1 MRELAQWL
9 LLRDDIAVFS
19 HRAPDGDA
27 AGSCIAL
34 TLALRA
40 LGKRAAMFLPGG
52 VPAYLDFLPF
62 SDEVIAGAAP
72 PFPPKCALAVD
83 VSSPELLGDNLRLF
97 EAAPERA
104 VLDHHESNPLFG
116 QLNVVRP
123 ERAATGE
130 MVLELIHVL
139 GVGLT
144 PDMATC
150 LFAAISSDTGH
161 FNYSNTTAEALE
173 AAAECVRAGADIDL
187 ITRRI
192 YRTRTFART
201 KLLGLALAG
210 IEMTGGV
217 AHARVTNKMF
227 RETGAVRA
235 DTERIIN
242 YLIEIEGVKAAAL
255 FTEQEDGMT
264 RVSLRSVAPYNVA
277 RDVALPLGGGGHERA
292 AGITVPLP
300 LDEAVHKV
308 LKRIEE
314 VL

>member
-1 MRELAQWL
+1 MRELAEWL
-9 LLRDDIAVFS
+9 MARDDIAVFS

-27 AGSCIAL
+27 AGSCIASA
-34 TLALRA
+34 LALRA

-62 SDEVIAGAAP
+62 SDRVISDGIP

-83 VSSPELLGDNLRLF
+83 VSSPELLGDNLKLF
-97 EAAPERA
+97 EACPERA
-104 VLDHHESNPLFG
+104 VLDHHESNPMFG

-130 MVLELIHVL
+130 MVLELIRML
-139 GVGLT
+139 GVDLT
-144 PDMATC
+144 KDMATC

-173 AAAECVRAGADIDL
+173 AAADCVRAQADVDL

-201 KLLGLALAG
+201 KLLGLALSNASV
-210 IEMTGGV
+210 ECGV
-217 AHARVTNKMF
+217 AYACVTNRMF
-227 RETGAVRA
+227 LETGAARA

-242 YLIEIEGVKAAAL
+242 YLIEIEGVRAAAL

-300 LDEAVHKV
+300 LDEAVRKV